1 MLEKS
6 NKIPKVLTVTSGKG
20 GVGKSTTSV
29 NVATILAEM
38 GYKVCIVD
46 FDVGLR
52 KVDALMG
59 LERRVFYDF
68 VQVMRGAAKLNS
80 ALIADKE
87 IEGLWVLPTSNTED
101 KSVLTDE
108 NVEKLINE
116 LKDSHHGFDYI
127 ICDSPAGIESGA
139 EHAMHHADE
148 AIIVVNPEIQSITD
162 ADRIIGLIDSK
173 SKKGK
178 NGEKIPKHLLVN
190 KYNKKLIKEETMIS
204 YDQIEK
210 ILSVKVTGLIPSEE
224 KKIINSSN
232 MGRPIVAM
240 EKKGNVANA
249 YRNFV
254 LRMLGDKKVLSLEEE
269 DRGTSFFK
277 NIFGG

>member
-87 IEGLWVLPTSNTED
+87 IEGLWVSPTSNTAESMS
-101 KSVLTDE
+101 KSGVTCSTSSAEMVKLTDSP
-108 NVEKLINE
+108 KLIS
-116 LKDSHHGFDYI
+116 LRSM
-127 ICDSPAGIESGA
+127 AA
-139 EHAMHHADE
+139 
-148 AIIVVNPEIQSITD
+148 
-162 ADRIIGLIDSK
+162 
-173 SKKGK
+173 
-178 NGEKIPKHLLVN
+178 
-190 KYNKKLIKEETMIS
+190 
-204 YDQIEK
+204 
-210 ILSVKVTGLIPSEE
+210 VTL
-224 KKIINSSN
+224 
-232 MGRPIVAM
+232 A
-240 EKKGNVANA
+240 
-249 YRNFV
+249 
-254 LRMLGDKKVLSLEEE
+254 
-269 DRGTSFFK
+269 
-277 NIFGG
+277 